1 MNNMNKRFI
10 KAIIT
15 MATVGLLS
23 ACTSGNLSEDPIEPN
38 PGVRSLGTLYNDQL
52 IENTAIDS
60 IRRSSILLTDAN
72 FNVVSFNGIV
82 LLTGQAPSE
91 DTRVLAGAKAQ
102 LVPNV
107 RKVHNNMT
115 VGPASKAL
123 VRANDALITTQIK
136 AMMVGETS
144 FPATRIKVFTESGVV
159 YLMGLVTQVEA
170 QWAIRIT
177 SRAKGIQKI
186 VKVFEYID

>member
-1 MNNMNKRFI
+1 MLNRFI
-10 KAIIT
+10 KATIT
-15 MATVGLLS
+15 VATIGLLT
-23 ACTSGNLSEDPIEPN
+23 ACAPADLREQPIETN
-38 PGVRSLGTLYNDQL
+38 PGMRTLGTVYNDQL

-60 IRRSSILLTDAN
+60 IRRSSTLLTEAH

-82 LLTGQAPSE
+82 LLTGQVPSE
-91 DTRVLAGAKAQ
+91 DARVLAGAKAQ

-107 RKVHNNMT
+107 RKVHNNLT
-115 VGPASKAL
+115 IGPASKTL
-123 VRANDALITTQIK
+123 VRANDTLITTQVK
-136 AMMVGETS
+136 TMMIGETN

-159 YLMGLVTQVEA
+159 YLMGLVTKVEA
-170 QWAIRIT
+170 DWAIRIT